1 MQVFWKKSDTFAEI
15 YAIIRHISCYI
26 IYNVRAKE
34 DMKRLT
40 TLTIS
45 LLLMA
50 ATGWAQSGMTDNQVM
65 DYVIEQNAKGVSR
78 QQIVTQLMQRGV
90 TMEQLQRLRK
100 KYERQMKNGALGAED
115 ITAGSKDVKKRM
127 REANGEKRQDIVDKE
142 KRNVSPYRVKDGR
155 KKTKQ
160 NTYDEND
167 KEFNDFDDAVDFMMP
182 DSLKYFYGDE
192 DKEKEPKRKIFGHDV
207 FNNKD
212 LTFES
217 SMNLAT
223 PQNYRLGPGDEV
235 NIDIWGASQES
246 ITETVS
252 PDGYVTI
259 EDIGLI
265 QLGGL
270 SVSQAKA
277 KLKNVLGARFQGSRI
292 ELTVG
297 QTRTITISV
306 MGEVKAPG
314 TYTMSAF
321 ATVYNALYMAGGPN
335 EIGTLR
341 NVKVYRNG
349 KLLSNVDVYDFLLN
363 GKLTG
368 DVRLQDNDIVTVGP
382 YEALVNIAGKIKR
395 PMFYEMKKTESAA
408 TLLRYAGG
416 FTGDAYTKAIRIH
429 RKAGQMYSVFN
440 VGEFDLN
447 DFKLMDED
455 SVSVDSTLNR
465 YQNTVEVK
473 GAVFR
478 PGMYQVG
485 GQICTVKTLIEAAD
499 GLTENAIGQHA
510 VMHRMKKDRT
520 LEVKS
525 VDIVGIL
532 EGNVPDIELKNEDV
546 IYVGSRE
553 EEKEDQT
560 ITIHGEVNYPGVY
573 KFASNETI
581 EDLVLQAG
589 GLTNAASLAKV
600 DVSRR
605 IIEPDATEA
614 GDTLAFTYSFALNP
628 DFTIPQGEAPFTL
641 QPYDEVYIRRSP
653 NYNEQQNITIEGE
666 VQFRGNYTLTSSN
679 QRLSEMIKQAGG
691 LTKRAYPEGAKLLR
705 QMTQEEREMMETMLR
720 TAQRNSGNDSIDVK
734 KLLTLTTFP
743 VAIELDKALANPGS
757 DDDPYLREGDRIVV
771 PRYTST
777 VSINGEVLYPNTV
790 RYKAGEKADY
800 YIDLAGGVSSSGKR
814 SQTIIIY
821 MNGMVAKADRKHKP
835 RPGCQI
841 VVPTKARRRGLGLT
855 EWLSIGTST
864 ASIATMIATIAN
876 LIK

>member
-1 MQVFWKKSDTFAEI
+1 MYLLKK
-15 YAIIRHISCYI
+15 R
-26 IYNVRAKE
+26 
-34 DMKRLT
+34 MKRLT
-40 TLTIS
+40 TLIIS
-45 LLLMA
+45 LLLTTF
-50 ATGWAQSGMTDNQVM
+50 TGWAQSGMTDNQVI

-115 ITAGSKDVKKRM
+115 ITAGSKEIKKRM
-127 REANGEKRQDIVDKE
+127 REANGEKRQDIAEKE
-142 KRNVSPYRVKDGR
+142 KRNVSPYRTKDGR

-167 KEFNDFDDAVDFMMP
+167 KEFTEFDDAVDFMMP
-182 DSLKYFYGDE
+182 DSLKYFYDE
-192 DKEKEPKRKIFGHDV
+192 FDKEKEPKRKIFGHDI

-223 PQNYRLGPGDEV
+223 PQNYRLGPGDDV
-235 NIDIWGASQES
+235 NIDIYGASQES
-246 ITETVS
+246 ISETIS
-252 PDGYVTI
+252 PDGYVTV
-259 EDIGLI
+259 EDFGLI

-270 SVSQAKA
+270 TVSQAKS
-277 KLKNVLGARFQGSRI
+277 KLRNVLGPRYQGSHI

-306 MGEVKAPG
+306 IGEVKTPG

-349 KLLSNVDVYDFLLN
+349 RLLSNVDVYDFLLN

-382 YEALVNIAGKIKR
+382 YESLVNITGKIKR

-416 FTGDAYTKAIRIH
+416 FTGDAYTKAVRIH

-485 GQICTVKTLIEAAD
+485 GQICTIKALIEAAD

-525 VDIVGIL
+525 VDIIGIL

-560 ITIHGEVNYPGVY
+560 ITIHGEVNYPGVC
-573 KFASNETI
+573 KFASNETR
-581 EDLVLQAG
+581 EDLVLLACS
-589 GLTNAASLAKV
+589 LTNAASLPKV

-605 IIEPDATEA
+605 IIEPNATEA

-628 DFTIPQGEAPFTL
+628 DFTIPQGETPFTL

-653 NYNEQQNITIEGE
+653 NYNEQQNVTIEGE

-679 QRLSEMIKQAGG
+679 QRLSEVIKQAGG

-841 VVPTKARRRGLGLT
+841 VVPTKSRRRGLGLT

>member
-1 MQVFWKKSDTFAEI
+1 MS
-15 YAIIRHISCYI
+15 
-26 IYNVRAKE
+26 
-34 DMKRLT
+34 
-40 TLTIS
+40 
-45 LLLMA
+45 

-100 KYERQMKNGALGAED
+100 KYQRQMNNGALGAED
-115 ITAGSKDVKKRM
+115 ITAGSKEVKKRM

-167 KEFNDFDDAVDFMMP
+167 KEFTEFDDAVDFMMP
-182 DSLKYFYGDE
+182 DSLKYFYDDF
-192 DKEKEPKRKIFGHDV
+192 DKEKEPKRKIFGHDI

-235 NIDIWGASQES
+235 NIDISGASQES
-246 ITETVS
+246 ITETIS
-252 PDGYVTI
+252 PDGYVTV
-259 EDIGLI
+259 EDIGII

-270 SVSQAKA
+270 SVNQAKA
-277 KLKNVLGARFQGSRI
+277 KLRSVLGPRYQGSHI

-306 MGEVKAPG
+306 IGEVNMPG

-349 KLLSNVDVYDFLLN
+349 RLLSNVDVYDFLLN

-485 GQICTVKTLIEAAD
+485 GQICTVKALIEAAD

-525 VDIVGIL
+525 IDILGIL
-532 EGNVPDIELKNEDV
+532 EGSVPDVELKNEDV

-573 KFASNETI
+573 KYASNETV

-605 IIEPDATEA
+605 IIEPNATEA

-628 DFTIPQGEAPFTL
+628 DFTIPQGETPFTL

-653 NYNEQQNITIEGE
+653 NYNEQQNVTIEGE
-666 VQFRGNYTLTSSN
+666 VQFRGNYTLTSSS
-679 QRLSEMIKQAGG
+679 QRLSEIIKQAGG

-841 VVPTKARRRGLGLT
+841 VVPTKSRRRGLGLT

>member
-1 MQVFWKKSDTFAEI
+1 
-15 YAIIRHISCYI
+15 
-26 IYNVRAKE
+26 
-34 DMKRLT
+34 MKRLT
-40 TLTIS
+40 TLMIS

-100 KYERQMKNGALGAED
+100 KYQRQMQNGALGAED

-127 REANGEKRQDIVDKE
+127 REANGEKRQDIIDKE
-142 KRNVSPYRVKDGR
+142 KHNVSPYRVKDGR

-167 KEFNDFDDAVDFMMP
+167 KEFTEFDDAVDFMMP
-182 DSLKYFYGDE
+182 DSLKYFYDDFE
-192 DKEKEPKRKIFGHDV
+192 KEKEPKRKIFGHDI

-235 NIDIWGASQES
+235 NIDISGASQES
-246 ITETVS
+246 ITETIS
-252 PDGYVTI
+252 PDGYVTV
-259 EDIGLI
+259 EDIGII

-277 KLKNVLGARFQGSRI
+277 KLRSVLGPRYQGSHI

-306 MGEVKAPG
+306 IGEVKMPG

-349 KLLSNVDVYDFLLN
+349 RLLSNVDVYDFLLN

-485 GQICTVKTLIEAAD
+485 GQICTVKSLIEAAD

-525 VDIVGIL
+525 VDILGIL
-532 EGNVPDIELKNEDV
+532 EGNVPDIELRNEDV
-546 IYVGSRE
+546 IYIGSRE

-560 ITIHGEVNYPGVY
+560 ITIHGEVNYPGIY
-573 KFASNETI
+573 KFASNETV

-605 IIEPDATEA
+605 IIEPNATEA
-614 GDTLAFTYSFALNP
+614 GDTLAFTYSFSLNP
-628 DFTIPQGEAPFTL
+628 DFTIPQGETPFTL

-653 NYNEQQNITIEGE
+653 NYNEQQNVTIEGE

-679 QRLSEMIKQAGG
+679 QRLSEVIKQAGG

-800 YIDLAGGVSSSGKR
+800 YLDLAGGVSSTGKR

-821 MNGMVAKADRKHKP
+821 MNGMVAKADRKHRPK
-835 RPGCQI
+835 PGCQI
-841 VVPTKARRRGLGLT
+841 VVPTKSRRRGLGLT

>member
-1 MQVFWKKSDTFAEI
+1 MYLLKK
-15 YAIIRHISCYI
+15 R
-26 IYNVRAKE
+26 
-34 DMKRLT
+34 MKRLT
-40 TLTIS
+40 TLIIS
-45 LLLMA
+45 LLLTTF
-50 ATGWAQSGMTDNQVM
+50 TGWAQSGMTDNQVI

-115 ITAGSKDVKKRM
+115 ITAGSKEIKKRM
-127 REANGEKRQDIVDKE
+127 REANGEKRQDIAEKE
-142 KRNVSPYRVKDGR
+142 KRNVSPYRTKDGR

-167 KEFNDFDDAVDFMMP
+167 KEFTEFDDAVDFMMP
-182 DSLKYFYGDE
+182 DSLKYFYDE
-192 DKEKEPKRKIFGHDV
+192 FDKEKEPKRKIFGHDI

-223 PQNYRLGPGDEV
+223 PQNYRLGPGDDV
-235 NIDIWGASQES
+235 NIDIYGASQES
-246 ITETVS
+246 ISETIS
-252 PDGYVTI
+252 PDGYVTV
-259 EDIGLI
+259 EDFGLI

-270 SVSQAKA
+270 TVSQAKS
-277 KLKNVLGARFQGSRI
+277 KLRNVLGPRYQGSHI

-306 MGEVKAPG
+306 IGEVKTPG

-349 KLLSNVDVYDFLLN
+349 RLLSNVDVYDFLLN

-382 YEALVNIAGKIKR
+382 YESLVNITGKIKR

-416 FTGDAYTKAIRIH
+416 FTGDAYTKAVRIH

-485 GQICTVKTLIEAAD
+485 GQICTIKALIEAAD

-525 VDIVGIL
+525 VDIIGIL

-573 KFASNETI
+573 KFASNETV

-605 IIEPDATEA
+605 IIEPNATEA

-628 DFTIPQGEAPFTL
+628 DFTIPQGETPFTL

-653 NYNEQQNITIEGE
+653 NYNEQQNVTIEGE

-679 QRLSEMIKQAGG
+679 QRLSEVIKQAGG

-841 VVPTKARRRGLGLT
+841 VVPTKSRRRGLGLT

>member
-1 MQVFWKKSDTFAEI
+1 
-15 YAIIRHISCYI
+15 
-26 IYNVRAKE
+26 
-34 DMKRLT
+34 MKRFT
-40 TLTIS
+40 TLIIS
-45 LLLMA
+45 LLLTA
-50 ATGWAQSGMTDNQVM
+50 VAGWAQSGMTDNQVM

-127 REANGEKRQDIVDKE
+127 REANGEKRQDTDEKE
-142 KRNVSPYRVKDGR
+142 KRNVSPFRTKDGR

-167 KEFNDFDDAVDFMMP
+167 KEYTEFDDAVDFMMP
-182 DSLKYFYGDE
+182 DSLKYFYGDL
-192 DKEKEPKRKIFGHDV
+192 DKEKEPKRKIFGHDI

-235 NIDIWGASQES
+235 NIDIYGASQES
-246 ITETVS
+246 ISETVS
-252 PDGYVTI
+252 PDGYVTV
-259 EDIGLI
+259 EDFGLI

-270 SVSQAKA
+270 TVSQAKQ
-277 KLKNVLGARFQGSRI
+277 KLRSVLGPRYQGSHI

-306 MGEVKAPG
+306 IGEVKMPG

-349 KLLSNVDVYDFLLN
+349 RLLSNVDVYDFLLN

-416 FTGDAYTKAIRIH
+416 FTGDAYTKAVRIH

-485 GQICTVKTLIEAAD
+485 GQICTIKALIEAAD
-499 GLTENAIGQHA
+499 GLTESAIGQHA

-525 VDIVGIL
+525 VDIIGIL

-605 IIEPDATEA
+605 IIEPNATEA

-628 DFTIPQGEAPFTL
+628 DFTIPQGETPFTL

-653 NYNEQQNITIEGE
+653 NYNEQQNVTIEGE

-679 QRLSEMIKQAGG
+679 QRLSEVIKQAGG

-841 VVPTKARRRGLGLT
+841 VVPTKSRRRALGLT

>member
-1 MQVFWKKSDTFAEI
+1 MS
-15 YAIIRHISCYI
+15 
-26 IYNVRAKE
+26 
-34 DMKRLT
+34 
-40 TLTIS
+40 
-45 LLLMA
+45 

-100 KYERQMKNGALGAED
+100 KYQRQMNNGALGAED
-115 ITAGSKDVKKRM
+115 ITAGSKEVKKRM

-142 KRNVSPYRVKDGR
+142 KRNVSPHRVKDGR

-167 KEFNDFDDAVDFMMP
+167 KEFTEFDDAVDFMMP
-182 DSLKYFYGDE
+182 DSLKYFYDDL
-192 DKEKEPKRKIFGHDV
+192 DKEKEPKRKIFGHDI

-235 NIDIWGASQES
+235 NIDISGASQES
-246 ITETVS
+246 ITETIS
-252 PDGYVTI
+252 PDGYVTV
-259 EDIGLI
+259 EDIGII

-270 SVSQAKA
+270 SVNQAKA
-277 KLKNVLGARFQGSRI
+277 KLRSVLGPRYQGSHI

-306 MGEVKAPG
+306 IGEVKTPG

-349 KLLSNVDVYDFLLN
+349 RLLSNVDVYDFLLN

-485 GQICTVKTLIEAAD
+485 GQICTVKALIEAAD

-525 VDIVGIL
+525 IDILGIL
-532 EGNVPDIELKNEDV
+532 EGSVPDVELKNEDV

-573 KFASNETI
+573 KYASNETV

-605 IIEPDATEA
+605 IIEPNATEA
-614 GDTLAFTYSFALNP
+614 GDTLAFTYSFTLNP
-628 DFTIPQGEAPFTL
+628 DFTIPQGETPFTL

-666 VQFRGNYTLTSSN
+666 VQFRGNYTLTSSS
-679 QRLSEMIKQAGG
+679 QRLSEIIKQAGG

-800 YIDLAGGVSSSGKR
+800 YIDLAGGVS
-814 SQTIIIY
+814 
-821 MNGMVAKADRKHKP
+821 
-835 RPGCQI
+835 
-841 VVPTKARRRGLGLT
+841 
-855 EWLSIGTST
+855 
-864 ASIATMIATIAN
+864 
-876 LIK
+876 

>member
-1 MQVFWKKSDTFAEI
+1 
-15 YAIIRHISCYI
+15 
-26 IYNVRAKE
+26 
-34 DMKRLT
+34 MKRLT
-40 TLTIS
+40 TLMIS
-45 LLLMA
+45 LLLMSV
-50 ATGWAQSGMTDNQVM
+50 TGWAQSGMTDNQVM

-100 KYERQMKNGALGAED
+100 KYQRQINNGALGAED

-167 KEFNDFDDAVDFMMP
+167 KEFTEFDDAVDFMMP
-182 DSLKYFYGDE
+182 DSLKYFYDDF
-192 DKEKEPKRKIFGHDV
+192 DKDKEPKRKIFGHDI

-235 NIDIWGASQES
+235 NIDISGASQES
-246 ITETVS
+246 ITETIS
-252 PDGYVTI
+252 PDGYVTV
-259 EDIGLI
+259 EDIGII

-277 KLKNVLGARFQGSRI
+277 KLRSVLGARYQGSHI

-306 MGEVKAPG
+306 IGEVKMPG

-349 KLLSNVDVYDFLLN
+349 RLLSNVDVYDFLLN

-382 YEALVNIAGKIKR
+382 YEALVNITGKIKR
-395 PMFYEMKKTESAA
+395 PMFYEMKKSESAA

-416 FTGDAYTKAIRIH
+416 FTGDAYTKTIRIN

-455 SVSVDSTLNR
+455 SVSVDSTLTR

-485 GQICTVKTLIEAAD
+485 GQICTIKSLIEAAD

-525 VDIVGIL
+525 VDILGIL

-546 IYVGSRE
+546 IYIGSRE

-560 ITIHGEVNYPGVY
+560 ITIHGEVNYPGIY

-605 IIEPDATEA
+605 IIEPNATEA

-628 DFTIPQGEAPFTL
+628 DFTIPQGETPFTL

-653 NYNEQQNITIEGE
+653 NYNEQQNVTIEGE
-666 VQFRGNYTLTSSN
+666 VQFKGNYTLTSSN
-679 QRLSEMIKQAGG
+679 QRLSEIIKQAGG

-814 SQTIIIY
+814 SRTIIIY

>member
-15 YAIIRHISCYI
+15 YAIISKLSCYI
-26 IYNVRAKE
+26 IYNVRTK

-45 LLLMA
+45 LLFIA

-100 KYERQMKNGALGAED
+100 KYERQMKNGALGADD
-115 ITAGSKDVKKRM
+115 ITAGSKEVKKRM
-127 REANGEKRQDIVDKE
+127 REANGEKRQDIIDKE

-182 DSLKYFYGDE
+182 DSLKYFYDDL

-246 ITETVS
+246 ITETIS

-259 EDIGLI
+259 EDIGII
-265 QLGGL
+265 QLSGL

-277 KLKNVLGARFQGSRI
+277 KLRSVLGARFQGSRI

-306 MGEVKAPG
+306 MGEVKTPG

-349 KLLSNVDVYDFLLN
+349 RLLSNVDVYDFLLN

-416 FTGDAYTKAIRIH
+416 FTGDAYTKAIRVH

-485 GQICTVKTLIEAAD
+485 GQICTVKALIEAAD

-525 VDIVGIL
+525 IDVLGIL
-532 EGNVPDIELKNEDV
+532 EGKVPDVELKNEDV

-560 ITIHGEVNYPGVY
+560 ITIHGEVNYPGIY
-573 KFASNETI
+573 KFASNETV

-605 IIEPDATEA
+605 IIEPNATEA
-614 GDTLAFTYSFALNP
+614 GDTLAFTYSFSLNP

-653 NYNEQQNITIEGE
+653 NYNEQQNVTIEGE

-679 QRLSEMIKQAGG
+679 QRLSEIIKQAGG

-743 VAIELDKALANPGS
+743 VAIELDKAMANPGS